1 MPRLVYMNL
10 STLNT
15 LSKEQFACGMGEIL
29 KHGLI
34 KNPSYFDWCKNN
46 IEKIQSKDFNAL
58 LYMIIESCKIK
69 RDIVEKDPTEQGN
82 RALLNFGHT
91 LGHAIEKLKNFEML
105 HGQCVAVGCVA
116 AMKLSVM
123 RRMISEKELYVAEEC
138 FRMFGLPVRVNNL
151 AAEDIV
157 KISKSDKK
165 MESGK
170 IKYVLLKNV
179 GDAYVDKTISDE
191 ELLKTC
197 EYILQ

>member
-1 MPRLVYMNL
+1 MHPGLGGITNAKLETQKYKQSISSLAKTQADIIKLR
-10 STLNT
+10 SQG
-15 LSKEQFACGMGEIL
+15 KEL
-29 KHGLI
+29 
-34 KNPSYFDWCKNN
+34 
-46 IEKIQSKDFNAL
+46 
-58 LYMIIESCKIK
+58 
-69 RDIVEKDPTEQGN
+69 
-82 RALLNFGHT
+82 
-91 LGHAIEKLKNFEML
+91 
-105 HGQCVAVGCVA
+105 
-116 AMKLSVM
+116 